1 MIERS
6 DKVKRIKKDRV
17 KIRTISD
24 FNKVLKDENYNIS
37 ILTEEDFKRE
47 VANKFN
53 INNKLCEEIY
63 RTLTNGNITYKVN
76 GIKGFIDYIESVI
89 VFEDEHNKL
98 CEKINRIK
106 NLIIDRVE
114 YERILTTQD
123 DVEHILK
130 VIEETK
136 KSTSREIN
144 EDGKVKLESL
154 EEEINRNYVYA
165 KDIELLKRMI
175 LFNNENF
182 KEEYNENSQT
192 KTLFIEIPQKIG
204 FDYVKAKK
212 GTVEYY
218 QHIKSYIPRMN
229 RLIKNLDKYIIEY
242 SNTYKIN
249 QSIAIQDSVNMA
261 IVTYNGEE
269 FRAVSG
275 KNDIEN
281 SCTLIPPGQEFFES
295 CKVNKLGKLGIGYNR
310 INDSEKKI
318 LEKIHSLIADGSL
331 VDEGQLVLYSK
342 WEPCP
347 SCYYVI
353 SQFIKKY
360 PKINL
365 KVMYYKEYGEKDGNY
380 KI

>member
-6 DKVKRIKKDRV
+6 NKVKSIKKDRI
-17 KIRTISD
+17 KIRTIKD
-24 FNKVLKDENYNIS
+24 FNKALKDENYNIS
-37 ILTEEDFKRE
+37 VVNEEDFKEE

-53 INNKLCEEIY
+53 INNKICEEMY
-63 RTLTNGNITYKVN
+63 RNLNKGNITYKVN
-76 GIKGFIDYIESVI
+76 GIKDFIDYIESVI
-89 VFEDEHNKL
+89 VFEDEHYKL
-98 CEKINRIK
+98 CKKISKIK
-106 NLIIDRVE
+106 TLIIDRVE
-114 YERILTTQD
+114 YDRILTTQD
-123 DVEHILK
+123 DIEHILK

-136 KSTSREIN
+136 KSISRRIN
-144 EDGKVKLESL
+144 KEGKIKLEAL
-154 EEEINRNYVYA
+154 EDEIDRDYVYA

-175 LFNNENF
+175 LCNNKNV
-182 KEEYNENSQT
+182 KEEYDEKSQT

-204 FDYVKAKK
+204 FDYIKAEK
-212 GTVEYY
+212 GSVEYY
-218 QHIKSYIPRMN
+218 QHIKNYIPRMK
-229 RLIKNLDKYIIEY
+229 RLIKNLDKYIMEY
-242 SNTYKIN
+242 NNTYKIN

-331 VDEGQLVLYSK
+331 IDEGQLILYSK

-365 KVMYYKEYGEKDGNY
+365 KVMYYKEYGEKD
-380 KI
+380 IIL

>member
-1 MIERS
+1 MIERNN
-6 DKVKRIKKDRV
+6 KVKSTKKDRI
-17 KIRTISD
+17 KIRTIKD
-24 FNKVLKDENYNIS
+24 FIKVLQNENYNLS
-37 ILTEEDFKRE
+37 MVTEEDFEEEIINR
-47 VANKFN
+47 FN
-53 INNKLCEEIY
+53 VNNKICEEMY
-63 RTLTNGNITYKVN
+63 RTLNNGNITYKVN
-76 GIKGFIDYIESVI
+76 GVKGFIDYIESVI
-89 VFEDEHNKL
+89 IFEDEHNKL
-98 CEKINRIK
+98 CEKINKIK
-106 NLIIDRVE
+106 TLIIDRVE

-130 VIEETK
+130 IIEETK
-136 KSTSREIN
+136 KSISGKIN
-144 EDGKVKLESL
+144 EEGKIKLESL
-154 EEEINRNYVYA
+154 EDEINRDYVYA

-175 LFNNENF
+175 LCNNKNV
-182 KEEYNENSQT
+182 KEEYDEKSQT
-192 KTLFIEIPQKIG
+192 KTLFIEIPQKIS
-204 FDYVKAKK
+204 FDYVKAEK

-218 QHIKSYIPRMN
+218 QHIKSYIPRMK
-229 RLIKNLDKYIIEY
+229 RLIKNLDKYIMEY
-242 SNTYKIN
+242 NNTYKIN

-261 IVTYNGEE
+261 IVIYNGKE

-281 SCTLIPPGQEFFES
+281 SCTLIQPGQEYFES

-318 LEKIHSLIADGSL
+318 LEKIHRLIEDGSL
-331 VDEGQLVLYSK
+331 TDEGELILYSK

-365 KVMYYKEYGEKDGNY
+365 KVMYYKEYGEK
-380 KI
+380 

>member
-1 MIERS
+1 MIERNN
-6 DKVKRIKKDRV
+6 KVKSTKKDRI
-17 KIRTISD
+17 KIRTIKD
-24 FNKVLKDENYNIS
+24 FIKVLQNENYNLS
-37 ILTEEDFKRE
+37 MVTEEDFEEEIINR
-47 VANKFN
+47 FN
-53 INNKLCEEIY
+53 VNNKICEEMY
-63 RTLTNGNITYKVN
+63 RTLNNGNITYKVN
-76 GIKGFIDYIESVI
+76 GVKGFIDYIESVI
-89 VFEDEHNKL
+89 IFEDEHNKL
-98 CEKINRIK
+98 CKKINKIK
-106 NLIIDRVE
+106 TLIIDRVE

-130 VIEETK
+130 IIEETK
-136 KSTSREIN
+136 KSISGKIN
-144 EDGKVKLESL
+144 EEGKIKLESL
-154 EEEINRNYVYA
+154 EDEINRDYVYA

-175 LFNNENF
+175 LCNNKNV
-182 KEEYNENSQT
+182 KEEYDEKSQT
-192 KTLFIEIPQKIG
+192 KTLFIEIPQKIS
-204 FDYVKAKK
+204 FDYVKAEK

-218 QHIKSYIPRMN
+218 QHIKSYIPRMK
-229 RLIKNLDKYIIEY
+229 RLIKNLDKYIMEY
-242 SNTYKIN
+242 NNTYKIN

-261 IVTYNGEE
+261 IVIYNGKE

-281 SCTLIPPGQEFFES
+281 SCTLIPPGQEYFES

-318 LEKIHSLIADGSL
+318 LEKIHRLIEDGSL
-331 VDEGQLVLYSK
+331 TDEGELILYSK

-365 KVMYYKEYGEKDGNY
+365 KVMYYKEYGEK
-380 KI
+380 

>member
-1 MIERS
+1 MIERNN
-6 DKVKRIKKDRV
+6 KVKSTKKDRI
-17 KIRTISD
+17 KIRTIKD
-24 FNKVLKDENYNIS
+24 FIKVLQNENYNLS
-37 ILTEEDFKRE
+37 MVTEEDFE
-47 VANKFN
+47 EEIINEFN
-53 INNKLCEEIY
+53 VNNKICEEMY
-63 RTLTNGNITYKVN
+63 RTLNNGNITYKVN
-76 GIKGFIDYIESVI
+76 GVKGFIDYIESVI
-89 VFEDEHNKL
+89 IFEDEHNKL
-98 CEKINRIK
+98 CEKINKIK
-106 NLIIDRVE
+106 TLIIDRVE

-130 VIEETK
+130 IIEETK
-136 KSTSREIN
+136 KSISGKIN
-144 EDGKVKLESL
+144 EEGKIKLESL
-154 EEEINRNYVYA
+154 EDEINRDYVYA

-175 LFNNENF
+175 LCNNKNV
-182 KEEYNENSQT
+182 KEKYDENSQT
-192 KTLFIEIPQKIG
+192 KTLFIEIPQKIS
-204 FDYVKAKK
+204 FDYVKAEK

-218 QHIKSYIPRMN
+218 QHIKSYIPRMK
-229 RLIKNLDKYIIEY
+229 RLIKNLDKYIMEY
-242 SNTYKIN
+242 NNTYKIN

-261 IVTYNGEE
+261 IVTYNGKE

-275 KNDIEN
+275 KNDIED
-281 SCTLIPPGQEFFES
+281 SCTLILPGQEFFES

-331 VDEGQLVLYSK
+331 IDEGQLILYSK

-365 KVMYYKEYGEKDGNY
+365 KVMYYKEYGEK
-380 KI
+380 

>member
-24 FNKVLKDENYNIS
+24 FNKVLKNENYNIS

-47 VANKFN
+47 VVNKFN

-98 CEKINRIK
+98 CEKINRMK
-106 NLIIDRVE
+106 TLIIDRVE

-130 VIEETK
+130 AIEETK

-165 KDIELLKRMI
+165 KDIELLKRII

-204 FDYVKAKK
+204 FDYVKAEK

-242 SNTYKIN
+242 NNTYKIN

-261 IVTYNGEE
+261 IAIYNGKE

-275 KNDIEN
+275 KNDIES
-281 SCTLIPPGQEFFES
+281 SCTLITPGQECFES

-310 INDSEKKI
+310 VNDSEKKI
-318 LEKIHSLIADGSL
+318 FEKIHNLIDNGSL
-331 VDEGQLVLYSK
+331 TDEGELILYSK

-365 KVMYYKEYGEKDGNY
+365 KVMYYKKYGEKDGND
-380 KI
+380 KV

>member
-1 MIERS
+1 MIERNN
-6 DKVKRIKKDRV
+6 KVKSTKKDRI
-17 KIRTISD
+17 KIRTIKD
-24 FNKVLKDENYNIS
+24 FIKVLQNENYNLS
-37 ILTEEDFKRE
+37 MVTEEDFEEEIINR
-47 VANKFN
+47 FN
-53 INNKLCEEIY
+53 VNNKICEEIY
-63 RTLTNGNITYKVN
+63 RTLNNGNITYKVN
-76 GIKGFIDYIESVI
+76 GVKGFIDYIESVI
-89 VFEDEHNKL
+89 IFEDEHNKL
-98 CEKINRIK
+98 CEKINKIK
-106 NLIIDRVE
+106 TLIIDRVE

-130 VIEETK
+130 IIEETK
-136 KSTSREIN
+136 KSISGKIN
-144 EDGKVKLESL
+144 EEGKIKLESL
-154 EEEINRNYVYA
+154 EDEINRDYVYA

-175 LFNNENF
+175 LCNNKNV
-182 KEEYNENSQT
+182 KEEYDEKSQT
-192 KTLFIEIPQKIG
+192 KTLFIEIPQKIS
-204 FDYVKAKK
+204 FDYVKAEK

-218 QHIKSYIPRMN
+218 QHIKSYIPRMK
-229 RLIKNLDKYIIEY
+229 RLIKNLDKYIMEY
-242 SNTYKIN
+242 NNTYKIN

-261 IVTYNGEE
+261 IVIYNGKE

-281 SCTLIPPGQEFFES
+281 SCTLIQPGQEYFES

-318 LEKIHSLIADGSL
+318 LEKIHRLIEDGSL
-331 VDEGQLVLYSK
+331 IDEGELILYSK

-365 KVMYYKEYGEKDGNY
+365 KVMYYKEYGEK
-380 KI
+380 